1 MYHRPSESQLVRII
15 EFVSGAGKNWN
26 HKILFV
32 IRTCGEVINLSSHE
46 GWGTPSTLSSLYLL
60 KQSESFRSIN
70 KFEYRQALKFFSHL
84 DTWPPVHKLW
94 LVVLCRLYINDF
106 LH

>member
-26 HKILFV
+26 HKTLF
-32 IRTCGEVINLSSHE
+32 IIWICCEVVNLSSHE

-70 KFEYRQALKFFSHL
+70 KFEYRQVLKLFSHL